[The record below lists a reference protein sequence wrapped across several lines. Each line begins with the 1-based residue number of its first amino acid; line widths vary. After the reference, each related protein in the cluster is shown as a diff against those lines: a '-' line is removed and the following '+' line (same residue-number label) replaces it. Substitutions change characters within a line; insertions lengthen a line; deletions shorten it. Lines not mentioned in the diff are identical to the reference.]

1 MGDLSAGAAGGQAPA
16 AAPRTLSILAI
27 CGSLRRR
34 SFNASLLATAIELA
48 PAELEF
54 DRYEGLREVPPF
66 DDDVRQEGLPPQV
79 ADLAGR
85 IDRADGVL
93 IATPEY
99 NFGLPGVLKNALDWV
114 SCAGENPYASPLRH
128 KAVGMMGASAGL
140 MGTVRAQQ
148 GLRAL
153 CHFTD
158 SQPML
163 RPEVFVQKAF
173 ERFDGDGRLTDEA
186 TGALVETF
194 MAAFGDFV
202 AWQTRVGP
210 PPAAPVSFVSAP
222 AAK

>member
-1 MGDLSAGAAGGQAPA
+1 MGDQSTGEAAGGAPA
-16 AAPRTLSILAI
+16 EPSRALSIVAI
-27 CGSLRRR
+27 CGSLRRG
-34 SFNASLLATAIELA
+34 SFNAALLRTALELA
-48 PAELEF
+48 PADLEF
-54 DRYEGLREVPPF
+54 DRYDGLRAIPPF
-66 DDDVRQEGLPPQV
+66 DDDVRQQGLPDAV
-79 ADLAGR
+79 ADLAAR

-114 SCAGENPYASPLRH
+114 SCAGESPYASPLRH

-163 RPEVFVQKAF
+163 RPEVFVQKAW
-173 ERFDGDGRLTDEA
+173 ERFDGDGRLVDEP
-186 TGALVETF
+186 TRALVETF
-194 MAAFGDFV
+194 MTAFRDFV
-202 AWQTRVGP
+202 SWRLEVGP
-210 PPAAPVSFVSAP
+210 PPAAPVSFVASP
-222 AAK
+222 AAS